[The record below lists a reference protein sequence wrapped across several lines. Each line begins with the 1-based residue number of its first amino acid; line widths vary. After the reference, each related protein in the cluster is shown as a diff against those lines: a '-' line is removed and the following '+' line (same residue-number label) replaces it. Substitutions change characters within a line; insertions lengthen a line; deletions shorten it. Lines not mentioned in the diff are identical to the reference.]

1 MKFRCRLGTPAGEV
15 IEAIYVADT
24 EARLRRD
31 LEDKG
36 MYVLAVQPRSQLMG
50 WLEAIPFR
58 PARGIPQHDFLVFN
72 QELATLLKA
81 GMPLVQSLDLLR
93 QQITSPVFKRVLD
106 DVHERVKAGE
116 ALSDSFAQHGD
127 LFSGVY
133 VASLLAGEKSGSL
146 DTVIRRFVAYQKI
159 IGAVWRKTIS
169 ALIYPL
175 ILVTLSLVMVAI
187 IVLRVV
193 PAFSDFYASFNA
205 ELPLVTRIIVQISD
219 LLRSQFLLI
228 VGLLGAAAVA
238 VVLWVRQPGQ
248 RLRIDR
254 ALFALPLVGSA
265 VQVFC
270 TAQLART
277 LSTLLGGGIPL
288 VNALDVA
295 ARAIGNRY
303 MAQEL
308 SHVAQQVREGGGFAT
323 ALDARHITPDVAV
336 KMIEVGEA
344 TGSLQEMLGSLAD
357 FYDEEIDTRVSR
369 FVTVIEPLLLV
380 VMGIVIAGLV
390 IALYMPLLQLTSA
403 VS

>member
-1 MKFRCRLGTPAGEV
+1 MKFRCRLGTPSGEV
-15 IEAIYVADT
+15 IEAVYVAET
-24 EARLRRD
+24 EARLRRE

-36 MYVLAVQPRSQLMG
+36 LYVLALQPRSHLPG
-50 WLEAIPFR
+50 WLDSLPFR
-58 PARGIPQHDFLVFN
+58 RRRRIPQHDFLVFN
-72 QELATLLKA
+72 EELATLLKA

-93 QQITSPVFKRVLD
+93 HQVTNSVFKGVLD
-106 DVHERVKAGE
+106 DVYERVKAGE
-116 ALSDSFAQHGD
+116 ALSDAFAQHSET
-127 LFSGVY
+127 FSGVY
-133 VASLLAGEKSGSL
+133 IASLLAGEKSGSL
-146 DTVIRRFVAYQKI
+146 DTVIRRFVAYQKV
-159 IGAVWRKTIS
+159 IGAVWRKTVS
-169 ALIYPL
+169 ALVYPL
-175 ILVTLSLVMVAI
+175 ILITLSLILVAI

-205 ELPLVTRIIVQISD
+205 ELPLVTRIIVQISNAV
-219 LLRSQFLLI
+219 RSQFLLLFAVLAAL
-228 VGLLGAAAVA
+228 VGGLAF
-238 VVLWVRQPGQ
+238 WMKQPGQ

-254 ALFALPLVGSA
+254 WVFATPVVGSA

-288 VNALDVA
+288 VNALEVA
-295 ARAIGNRY
+295 ARSIGNRY

-308 SHVAQQVREGGGFAT
+308 GHVVQRVREGGAFAG
-323 ALDARHITPDVAV
+323 ALEARRITPDVAV
-336 KMIEVGEA
+336 KMIEVGET

-390 IALYMPLLQLTSA
+390 VALYMPLLQLTAA

>member
-1 MKFRCRLGTPAGEV
+1 MKFRCRLGTPTGDV

-36 MYVLAVQPRSQLMG
+36 LYILAVQPRSQLLG
-50 WLEAIPFR
+50 WLEALPVR
-58 PARGIPQHDFLVFN
+58 RRRSIPQHDFLVFN

-93 QQITSPVFKRVLD
+93 HQVTSPVFKRVLD

-116 ALSDSFAQHGD
+116 SLSDAFAQHGD

-159 IGAVWRKTIS
+159 LGAVWRKTIS
-169 ALIYPL
+169 ALIYPA
-175 ILVTLSLVMVAI
+175 ILVTLSLVMVGI

-205 ELPLVTRIIVQISD
+205 ELPLVTRVIVQISNIV
-219 LLRSQFLLI
+219 RSQFLLI
-228 VGLLGAAAVA
+228 LVLLVGLIAGGAM
-238 VVLWVRQPGQ
+238 WMRQPGQ
-248 RLRIDR
+248 RVRIDR
-254 ALFALPLVGSA
+254 ALFALPLAGSA

-288 VNALDVA
+288 VNALEVA
-295 ARAIGNRY
+295 ARSIGNRY

-308 SHVAQQVREGGGFAT
+308 DQVVQQVREGGGFAA
-323 ALDARHITPDVAV
+323 ALQARHIVPDVAV

-369 FVTVIEPLLLV
+369 FVTIIEPLLLV
-380 VMGIVIAGLV
+380 VMGLVIAGLV
-390 IALYMPLLQLTSA
+390 VALYMPLLQLTAA
-403 VS
+403 VT

>member
-15 IEAIYVADT
+15 VEAIYVAET
-24 EARLRRD
+24 EARLRRE

-36 MYVLAVQPRSQLMG
+36 MYVLAVQPRSRLLG
-50 WLEAIPFR
+50 WLEALPLR
-58 PARGIPQHDFLVFN
+58 PKRGIPQHDFLVFN

-93 QQITSPVFKRVLD
+93 QQVTSPIFKRVLD

-116 ALSDSFAQHGD
+116 ALSDSFAQHGT

-175 ILVTLSLVMVAI
+175 ILITLSLAMVAI

-193 PAFSDFYASFNA
+193 PAFSEFYASFDA

-219 LLRSQFLLI
+219 LIRSQFLLI
-228 VGLLGAAAVA
+228 VGLLVATVGAGVFW
-238 VVLWVRQPGQ
+238 LRQPGQ
-248 RLRIDR
+248 RARIDR

-277 LSTLLGGGIPL
+277 LATLLGGGIPL

-308 SHVAQQVREGGGFAT
+308 LHVGQQVREGGGFAA
-323 ALDARHITPDVAV
+323 ALAARHITPDVAV

-369 FVTVIEPLLLV
+369 FVTVIEPVLLV

-390 IALYMPLLQLTSA
+390 VALYMPLLQLTSA

>member
-1 MKFRCRLGTPAGEV
+1 
-15 IEAIYVADT
+15 
-24 EARLRRD
+24 
-31 LEDKG
+31 
-36 MYVLAVQPRSQLMG
+36 MYVLAVQPRSQLLG
-50 WLEAIPFR
+50 WFEALPVHGR
-58 PARGIPQHDFLVFN
+58 RKVPQYDFLVFN

-93 QQITSPVFKRVLD
+93 HQVTHALFKRVLD
-106 DVHERVKAGE
+106 DVYERVKSGE
-116 ALSDSFAQHGD
+116 SLSDAFAQHGD

-159 IGAVWRKTIS
+159 LGAVWRKTIS

-175 ILVTLSLVMVAI
+175 ILITLSLAMVAI

-205 ELPLVTRIIVQISD
+205 ELPFITRVIVQISD
-219 LLRSQFLLI
+219 LIRSQFLLI
-228 VGLLGAAAVA
+228 LVLLAATVA
-238 VVLWVRQPGQ
+238 GVAMWLRQPGQ
-248 RLRIDR
+248 RAWIDR
-254 ALFALPLVGSA
+254 AVFSLPLAGSA

-288 VNALDVA
+288 VNALEVA
-295 ARAIGNRY
+295 ARSIGNRY
-303 MAQEL
+303 IAQQL
-308 SHVAQQVREGGGFAT
+308 NVVVQQVREGGGFAA
-323 ALDARHITPDVAV
+323 ALDARRIVPDVAV

-344 TGSLQEMLGSLAD
+344 TGSLQEMLASLAD

-369 FVTVIEPLLLV
+369 FVTIIEPVLLV

-390 IALYMPLLQLTSA
+390 IALYMPLLQLTAA
-403 VS
+403 VT